1 MEERYLSVTAL
12 TKYIKKKFDVDQ
24 HLNHIWLKGEIS
36 NFKHHSRGHMY
47 MTIKDD
53 NASIRAVMFQ
63 RQNHSLPFTP
73 ENGMKILL
81 TGHVSVFE
89 VQGQYQLYIQDMQPD
104 GIGALHLAFEQ
115 LKEKLIKEG
124 LFDQEHKK
132 TLPKYPKQI
141 AVLTSPTGAAIRDI
155 LTTLERRYPI
165 ADILIIPVFVQGKQA
180 TKSIVEGIVR
190 ANQFSEIDLIIVGRG
205 GGSLEELWCFNE
217 EEVARAIFQSDL
229 PVISAVGH
237 ETDITISDM
246 VADVRAPTPTAA
258 AELAVPSKLDLLE
271 KVHNLDQF
279 LYKYM
284 VHKIEKYEE
293 RLSSIEK
300 SYVFKYPERLVE
312 DKEQRLDRALDQV
325 TKQMNYFITN
335 KTVNY
340 RNLEKRFSYVLTT
353 THIEEKEEKVLQLM
367 KRLNRASRQ
376 QIDNKK
382 NEFSKK
388 LAQLDLLNPTRIM
401 SRGYSITYTKDK
413 QIIRSVEDVQKN
425 DAIVVRLS
433 DGDAECTI
441 DQIRK
446 EDQNERKE

>member
-63 RQNHSLPFTP
+63 RQNQSLPFTP

-89 VQGQYQLYIQDMQPD
+89 IQGQYQLYIQDMQPD

-115 LKEKLIKEG
+115 LKEKLFKEG
-124 LFDQEHKK
+124 LFDKVHKK
-132 TLPKYPKQI
+132 DLPKYPSQI

-165 ADILIIPVFVQGKQA
+165 AHILIIPVLVQGKQA
-180 TKSIVEGIVR
+180 TKSIVDGIIS

-217 EEVARAIFQSDL
+217 EEVARAIFQSEL

-258 AELAVPSKLDLLE
+258 AELAVPSKLDLIE
-271 KVHNLDQF
+271 KIINLDQF
-279 LYKYM
+279 IYKHM
-284 VHKIEKYEE
+284 IHKIEQYEE

-312 DKEQRLDRALDQV
+312 EKEQRLDRAMEHI
-325 TKQMNYFITN
+325 TKHMDNLITS

-340 RNLEKRFSYVLTT
+340 HNIEKRFSFVLTT
-353 THIEEKEEKVLQLM
+353 TQIKHKEEKVSQLM
-367 KRLNRASRQ
+367 NRLHRASTQ
-376 QIDNKK
+376 HIDNKK
-382 NEFSKK
+382 NAFSKK
-388 LAQLDLLNPTRIM
+388 LSQLDLLNPTRIM
-401 SRGYSITYTKDK
+401 SRGYSITYKKDRS
-413 QIIRSVEDVQKN
+413 IIKSIENLRKK
-425 DAIVVRLS
+425 DAIVVRLT
-433 DGDAECTI
+433 DGHAECTI
-441 DQIRK
+441 DHIRK
-446 EDQNERKE
+446 EDQNERKK